1 MEMKN
6 QTNNDQQNSNW
17 MKTLGYE
24 EIVPA
29 EKNKS
34 KPAPEGKFSSTAQL
48 AQPENR
54 AVKDLM
60 DKYLS

>member
-24 EIVPA
+24 EIIPA
-29 EKNKS
+29 EKNK
-34 KPAPEGKFSSTAQL
+34 APEGKYS
-48 AQPENR
+48 
-54 AVKDLM
+54 
-60 DKYLS
+60 

>member
-6 QTNNDQQNSNW
+6 PTNNDQQNSNW

-29 EKNKS
+29 EKNK
-34 KPAPEGKFSSTAQL
+34 APEGKYS
-48 AQPENR
+48 
-54 AVKDLM
+54 
-60 DKYLS
+60 